1 MCAEFIAL
9 NHQLMALLVTR
20 LPKGSA
26 KKIRKPLFYQQ
37 DQIAITGN
45 DSSKAVIPF
54 VCLYLVKVCLSIMCV
69 TGHQLK

>member
-20 LPKGSA
+20 LPKQ
-26 KKIRKPLFYQQ
+26 KIRKPLFYQQ